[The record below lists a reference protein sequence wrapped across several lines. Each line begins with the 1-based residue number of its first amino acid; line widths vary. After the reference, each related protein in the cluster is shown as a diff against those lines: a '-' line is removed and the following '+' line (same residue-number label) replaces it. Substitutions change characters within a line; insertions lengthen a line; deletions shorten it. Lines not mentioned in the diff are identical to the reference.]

1 MKDFAEYKSS
11 QALQMWRV
19 SHQFSAQ
26 AVRSIK
32 TFLNNNN
39 LHALQSRYLS
49 RIFHGRVERSEQQE
63 KTAVYFVC
71 FNSSMNGAF
80 LSLKIRHRRGQDFKN
95 TMLKILF

>member
-1 MKDFAEYKSS
+1 MHYNPGICRGK
-11 QALQMWRV
+11 
-19 SHQFSAQ
+19 
-26 AVRSIK
+26 
-32 TFLNNNN
+32 
-39 LHALQSRYLS
+39 
-49 RIFHGRVERSEQQE
+49 VERSEQQE